1 MVNFKRKRAPLGCG
15 MALGVLS
22 ASTLA
27 APVSLPQTVTT
38 ALGSSWDVQN
48 NTSPS
53 GTAFGGSCSSNGFH
67 INDARSTTGDGDMYD
82 DAFGIW
88 INDTAFVAPDPVDL
102 TGNTITAGPVLLSG
116 LNVTQSLE
124 FSDTIEAVR
133 SVVTLENPTGS
144 PISVT
149 LDIANNFGSDSSTTI
164 VDTSSGDTTFTV
176 DDSWAVTWDTSSE
189 INTTA
194 ITTPGNGLTPDSVTD
209 TVFNCAGTQGF
220 GARYTVNVPA
230 GGNTSL
236 VFAGAIAE
244 IDGAGDSDPSRAVAQ
259 VASLFEFAG
268 IAPASSGGSA
278 ESIPTLPLWGLL
290 SLIGITG
297 FLGLSRRKVAA

>member
-1 MVNFKRKRAPLGCG
+1 MTTTRRIMAFVGCG
-15 MALGVLS
+15 TFFGLLS
-22 ASTLA
+22 PSMLA
-27 APVSLPQTVTT
+27 APVSLPQTITT
-38 ALGSSWDVQN
+38 ALGTEWNIEN

-53 GTAFGGSCSSNGFH
+53 GTAFGGSCSSSGFH
-67 INDARSTTGDGDMYD
+67 INDAESATGDGDMYD

-88 INDTAFVAPDPVDL
+88 INDIAFVAPDPVDL
-102 TGNTITAGPVLLSG
+102 TGNTITAGPVTLSG

-149 LDIANNFGSDSSTTI
+149 LDIANNFGSDSGTTI
-164 VDTSSGDTTFTV
+164 VETSSGDTTFTV
-176 DDSWAVTWDTSSE
+176 TDSWVVTWDGSSE

-194 ITTPGNGLTPDSVTD
+194 ITSPGNGLTPDSVTD
-209 TVFNCAGTQGF
+209 TVFDCAGSQGF

-230 GGNTSL
+230 GGSTSL
-236 VFAGAIAE
+236 LFAGAIAE

-259 VASLFEFAG
+259 VPSLFSFAG
-268 IAPASSGGSA
+268 IAPSSTGGA
-278 ESIPTLPLWGLL
+278 QAIPTLSLWGLV
-290 SLIGITG
+290 SLIGLMG
-297 FLGLSRRKVAA
+297 FIGLSRRKSIT